1 MCIPLLCETLKFM
14 SSELQL
20 RADSNLKDC
29 SGYVA
34 EVSVHK
40 IYAKFFGRPQFFSH
54 LLKNFREI
62 VLTLWRFC

>member
-40 IYAKFFGRPQFFSH
+40 IYAKFFGRPQFFLNS
-54 LLKNFREI
+54 
-62 VLTLWRFC
+62 